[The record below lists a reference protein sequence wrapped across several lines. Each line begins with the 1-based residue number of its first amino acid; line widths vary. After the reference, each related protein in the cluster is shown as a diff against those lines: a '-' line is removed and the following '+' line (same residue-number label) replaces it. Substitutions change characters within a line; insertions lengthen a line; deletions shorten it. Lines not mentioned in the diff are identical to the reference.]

1 MQGLLKRLIPFVLLF
16 SALPASADALD
27 AILERGTLRVG
38 VAEFVPWT
46 MKKGNGELVGFEIDM
61 ANKIASDMGVEAD
74 FRVYDWPDI
83 IPALQKGEIDLIA
96 GGMAI
101 TP

>member
-38 VAEFVPWT
+38 VRSSSR
-46 MKKGNGELVGFEIDM
+46 G
-61 ANKIASDMGVEAD
+61 
-74 FRVYDWPDI
+74 R
-83 IPALQKGEIDLIA
+83 
-96 GGMAI
+96 
-101 TP
+101 